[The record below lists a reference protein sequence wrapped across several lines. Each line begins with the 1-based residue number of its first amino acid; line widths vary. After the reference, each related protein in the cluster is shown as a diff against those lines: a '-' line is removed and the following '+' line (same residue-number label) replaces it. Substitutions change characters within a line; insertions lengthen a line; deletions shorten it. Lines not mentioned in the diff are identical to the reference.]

1 MFIDYNNCIQLH
13 GGVSMTYQITETRE
27 ILREIFSRRIARKA
41 SLRKPY
47 NKPRR
52 KAPPVFVELV
62 DIDTVPAVAQ
72 PGLPGEFYITPEDKV
87 DFIPDA
93 CKKRM
98 MRLMKNRDSPWGDEW
113 SPYER
118 FICLMCI
125 S

>member
-1 MFIDYNNCIQLH
+1 
-13 GGVSMTYQITETRE
+13 MTYQITDTRE
-27 ILREIFSRRIARKA
+27 ILREVFSRRIAHKAAIRKA
-41 SLRKPY
+41 LQKPHQ
-47 NKPRR
+47 KPRR
-52 KAPPVFVELV
+52 KAPPVFVKLV

-87 DFIPDA
+87 DFISDA
-93 CKKRM
+93 SKKRL

-118 FICLMCI
+118 FICWRCI

>member
-1 MFIDYNNCIQLH
+1 
-13 GGVSMTYQITETRE
+13 MTYQITDTRK
-27 ILREIFSRRIARKA
+27 ILREILPRRITRTKTHQ
-41 SLRKPY
+41 KPY
-47 NKPRR
+47 QKPRR
-52 KAPPVFVELV
+52 KAPPVLVNLV

-93 CKKRM
+93 CKKRL

-118 FICLMCI
+118 FICWMCI